1 MRKCRGIY
9 RCAWGRCFFTWNCQI
24 QHWFQFPTLV
34 QNRATFDITQKGSQ
48 CEHSSS
54 KRFQRLAHGFA
65 REVSKLLCS
74 SKRSALVFSSRK
86 ASKNLAARIY
96 ASKSNNTAYGM
107 LHHCVPRDFPYTSWG
122 KRGKFGKTQRGGLQ
136 FNDFFQHL
144 MVLLSRFQ
152 KNYSPLP
159 LKIKWK
165 PFFQHL
171 NSFHIY
177 WK

>member
-1 MRKCRGIY
+1 MRKCRRIY

-65 REVSKLLCS
+65 REVSKHLCS

-86 ASKNLAARIY
+86 ASKDLAARIY
-96 ASKSNNTAYGM
+96 ASKSNNTSLRNVTSLCSEGFSLYILGKERKVWEDTEEEGSNSM
-107 LHHCVPRDFPYTSWG
+107 TFFNTWWFYWVDFKRIIQHC
-122 KRGKFGKTQRGGLQ
+122 
-136 FNDFFQHL
+136 
-144 MVLLSRFQ
+144 LSRLSGNHFL
-152 KNYSPLP
+152 S
-159 LKIKWK
+159 I
-165 PFFQHL
+165 
-171 NSFHIY
+171 
-177 WK
+177 

>member
-65 REVSKLLCS
+65 REVSKHLCS

-122 KRGKFGKTQRGGLQ
+122 KRGKFGKTQRRRAPIQWLF
-136 FNDFFQHL
+136 FNTWWFYWVDFKRIILHC
-144 MVLLSRFQ
+144 LSRLSGNHFL
-152 KNYSPLP
+152 S
-159 LKIKWK
+159 I
-165 PFFQHL
+165 
-171 NSFHIY
+171 
-177 WK
+177 